1 MEHSQADAP
10 RPPGPFERA
19 FVAANRLT
27 IVAMMATMVALVFA
41 NVVARYFLNTSIV
54 WAEELSQYL
63 MVWIAFL
70 GAGLAL
76 REGRHVSVDLLQD
89 ALSPRARSALRWI
102 IALVLLAFM
111 ATLVVLG
118 FKFAEFAWDLETP
131 LMQARLG
138 IVYLAVPVGALVFL
152 IHLLFIWRDY
162 VARRFEEP
170 ENLEPPVPTDLATP
184 AGRS

>member
-1 MEHSQADAP
+1 MEHSRGEPP
-10 RPPGPFERA
+10 RPPGAFERL
-19 FVAANRLT
+19 FVAVNRVA

-76 REGRHVSVDLLQD
+76 REGRHVSVDLLQE
-89 ALSPRARSALRWI
+89 ALPIGPRTGLRWG
-102 IALVLLAFM
+102 IALILAAFM
-111 ATLVVLG
+111 CALVVLG
-118 FKFAEFAWDLETP
+118 FRFAEFAWDLETP
-131 LMQARLG
+131 IMQARLG

-162 VARRFEEP
+162 VARRFDEP
-170 ENLEPPVPTDLATP
+170 ENLEPPVPAVLATSE
-184 AGRS
+184 GKS

>member
-1 MEHSQADAP
+1 MEPSHAEPP
-10 RPPGPFERA
+10 RPPGAFERA
-19 FVAANRLT
+19 YVAANRVL
-27 IVAMMATMVALVFA
+27 IVAMMASMVALVFA

-89 ALSPRARSALRWI
+89 ALGPAARRALRWL

-118 FKFAEFAWDLETP
+118 FRFAEFAWDLETP
-131 LMQARLG
+131 MMQARLG
-138 IVYLAVPVGALVFL
+138 IVYLAVPVGALVFVV
-152 IHLLFIWRDY
+152 HLLFIWRDY
-162 VARRFEEP
+162 IAKRFEEP
-170 ENLEPPVPTDLATP
+170 ENLEPPVPADLATP
-184 AGRS
+184 AGKG

>member
-1 MEHSQADAP
+1 MESPHAEGP
-10 RPPGPFERA
+10 RPAGAFERL
-19 FVAANRLT
+19 FVAANRVV
-27 IVAMMATMVALVFA
+27 IVAMMASMVALVFA

-76 REGRHVSVDLLQD
+76 REGRHVSVDILQD
-89 ALSPRARSALRWI
+89 ALSPGARKALRWL

-118 FKFAEFAWDLETP
+118 FRFAEFAWDLETP
-131 LMQARLG
+131 VMQARLG
-138 IVYLAVPVGALVFL
+138 IVYLAVPVGALVFVL
-152 IHLLFIWRDY
+152 HLLFIWRDY
-162 VARRFEEP
+162 VAKRFDEP
-170 ENLEPPVPTDLATP
+170 ENLEPPVPADLAAP
-184 AGRS
+184 EGKR